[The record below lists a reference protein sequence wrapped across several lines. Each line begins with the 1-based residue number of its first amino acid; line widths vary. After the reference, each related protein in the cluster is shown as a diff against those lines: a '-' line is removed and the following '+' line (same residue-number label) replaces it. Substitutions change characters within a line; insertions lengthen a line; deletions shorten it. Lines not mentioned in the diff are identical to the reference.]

1 MGLDISA
8 HPIDTALFRD
18 RLIPFVQGH
27 GALDDLIERAV
38 AVAAVSHHVN
48 SWGLG
53 AYNVQR
59 AFTGVQRDA
68 APVVRHAYEKVVSEP
83 NLLAKLFGAKAKTV
97 TEHCEAP
104 DRVPGLP
111 GFDTDLA
118 IWGRPFF
125 IVADDEATALADFER
140 YLALI
145 GQNAE
150 AVDPIAREMIARME
164 AMRARI
170 PTDTHAGVLA
180 AARAFPDFSTVAKPD
195 GEAAFNA
202 ARVERAYRK
211 QVQSWRDI
219 FAARGTKQ
227 TFNVDEV
234 DQDEESDEGGE
245 RWVQIAGDQRPPPTA
260 DELLPSLPHNIVSFA
275 AALLPGW
282 MNRGS
287 NHASF
292 LLDKIGVKTGGLI
305 ETPAPL
311 FAPLVK
317 MAPKVG
323 DGLRTTIHDNF
334 SLGGYVAPE
343 NVAAF
348 VELLETH
355 KRELSR
361 AWGDHYGDALSPDYI
376 KIIEPAR
383 YALKRG
389 FAYLEAA
396 EVYSGPLGMMN

>member
-18 RLIPFVQGH
+18 RLIPFVQGQ
-27 GALDDLIERAV
+27 GALDDLIQRAV
-38 AVAAVSHHVN
+38 AVAAISHRAN
-48 SWGLG
+48 AWGLG
-53 AYNVQR
+53 AYNVES
-59 AFTGVQRDA
+59 AFTNAQRDA
-68 APVVRHAYEKVVSEP
+68 APIVVHTYQKTISEP
-83 NLLAKLFGAKAKTV
+83 SLLAKLFGAKAKTV
-97 TEHCEAP
+97 PDQYEAP

-125 IVADDEATALADFER
+125 IVADDEAIALADYER
-140 YLALI
+140 YLSLV
-145 GQNAE
+145 GQSPD
-150 AVDPIAREMIARME
+150 AVDALGRDMIARME

-170 PTDTHAGVLA
+170 PADTHASVLA
-180 AARAFPDFSTVAKPD
+180 AAGAFPAFPTLAKPD
-195 GEAAFNA
+195 CEQIFNA

-211 QVQSWRDI
+211 QAQSWRDI

-227 TFNVDEV
+227 TFNVDDMEH
-234 DQDEESDEGGE
+234 DEEGDEGGE
-245 RWVQIAGDQRPPPTA
+245 RWVQIAGDERPQPTA
-260 DELLPSLPHNIVSFA
+260 DELLPSLPHSIVGFA

-292 LLDKIGVKTGGLI
+292 LFDKIGVKMRGLI
-305 ETPAPL
+305 ETPEPL

-317 MAPKVG
+317 EASKVG
-323 DGLRTTIHDNF
+323 DGLRTTIFDNF

-348 VELLETH
+348 VDLLEQH
-355 KRELSR
+355 KYELSR

-383 YALKRG
+383 YALKYG
-389 FAYLEAA
+389 FGYIEAA
-396 EVYSGPLGMMN
+396 EVYSAPLGMMN